1 MATVNKDFVVKN
13 GLQVGGLTTLA
24 APGVA
29 GSISFPSG
37 SDASAPSEGQLWR
50 NSNDLKIYLGVVAG
64 TKTIAYTDSTFGSG
78 STWNGDVIGAD
89 YGGTGISN
97 AITSTIT
104 LGGALELSGAF
115 DTTFTLTDD
124 TNVTFPTSGTLATTT
139 NNLGD
144 FASTTS
150 AQLAGTISDETGFS
164 TPDGVL
170 VFNYEPTFQ
179 VSMDADATFE
189 AFLSSTDLTVANTTA
204 AQNLNIA
211 TASTGTSGYYLA
223 TGPTDS
229 GETKTVEIGTNGIAG
244 STTNISIGST
254 TGASTTTVNQDLVVG
269 GDLTVHGTMTTI
281 ESTTLTVQ
289 DINIELGTPVSPAV
303 ATDVTADGGGVV
315 LKGDSDHSILWYNE
329 SPRQY
334 WEFNSGVNLT
344 SGLTYSIN
352 AVERLSDTAVTLTDT
367 LIESTD
373 GAVSVTST
381 SPSVFGSFDNALRAA
396 KFMITLEQDG
406 DYMVTEVLIIQ
417 DGTNAYITE
426 YGRIQVGSTIDA
438 TIDADLGVGT
448 VDISV
453 TSTSA
458 SVGTPLLI
466 KYTYTAITI

>member
-24 APGVA
+24 APAVT
-29 GSISFPSG
+29 GSIYFPSSG
-37 SDASAPSEGQLWR
+37 ADPSSLYAGHLWR
-50 NSNDLKIYLGVVAG
+50 FGDDLRIYLGSTPG
-64 TKTIAYTDSTFGSG
+64 TKIIAYTDSTLTG
-78 STWNGDVIGAD
+78 TWNGDVIGAD
-89 YGGTGISN
+89 YGGTGVSN

-115 DTTFTLTDD
+115 DATFTLTDD
-124 TNVTFPTSGTLATTT
+124 TTVTFPETGTLATTS
-139 NNLGD
+139 NKLSD
-144 FASTTS
+144 FAATTS
-150 AQLAGTISDETGFS
+150 AELAGTISDETGFS

-189 AFLSSTDLTVANTTA
+189 AFVSSTDLTIANATA

-211 TASTGTSGYYLA
+211 TASTGSSSYYLA
-223 TGPTDS
+223 TGATNNT
-229 GETKTVEIGTNGIAG
+229 ETKTVEIGTNGTAG
-244 STTNISIGST
+244 STTSISIGST
-254 TGASTTTVNQDLVVG
+254 TGTSTTTVNQDLVVG
-269 GDLTVHGTMTTI
+269 GDLTVHGTTTTI
-281 ESTTLTVQ
+281 ESTTLTVN
-289 DINIELGTPVSPAV
+289 DINIELGTPVAPAT
-303 ATDVTADGGGVV
+303 ASDVTADGGGVV
-315 LKGDSDHSILWYNE
+315 LKGDTDHSILWYNE

-334 WEFNSGVNLT
+334 WEFNSGVNLA

-367 LIESTD
+367 VIESTD
-373 GAVSVTST
+373 GATSVTST
-381 SPSVFGSFDNALRAA
+381 SPTVFGSFDDGLRAA

-426 YGRIQVGSTIDA
+426 YGRMQVGSVINA
-438 TIDADLGVGT
+438 TIDADMGVGV
-448 VDISV
+448 VDLSV

-458 SVGTPLLI
+458 SVGSPLLI
-466 KYTYTAITI
+466 KYTYTAITV